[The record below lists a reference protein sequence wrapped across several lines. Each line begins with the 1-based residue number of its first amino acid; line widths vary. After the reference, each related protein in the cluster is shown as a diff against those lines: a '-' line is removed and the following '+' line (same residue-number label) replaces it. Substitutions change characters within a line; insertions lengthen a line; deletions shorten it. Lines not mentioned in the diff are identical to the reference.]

1 MARFKGFSRFGRL
14 LFFPFFGLLFLVGWC
29 MNVVGDRNRGNSAV
43 APKVQMKTKP
53 VNSDH
58 VHFMPFI
65 CEGEKQEMVNSV

>member
-1 MARFKGFSRFGRL
+1 MARFKGLSKASKL

>member
-1 MARFKGFSRFGRL
+1 MARSKALSKFGRL

-29 MNVVGDRNRGNSAV
+29 MNVVGDRSRGNSAV
-43 APKVQMKTKP
+43 IPKVQIKTKP

-65 CEGEKQEMVNSV
+65 FEDDQQASAR

>member
-1 MARFKGFSRFGRL
+1 MARFKGISRVGRL

-29 MNVVGDRNRGNSAV
+29 MNVVGDRNRGNSSM

-53 VNSDH
+53 IDTDH

-65 CEGEKQEMVNSV
+65 YEDEKQETVNSV